1 MDVSPW
7 CSLPSASSLPFFL
20 KEIFAQASP
29 DAKMMVIEGSKKTS
43 TLRNQLSE
51 LFDSADMS
59 GDEMVHQEESL
70 NMLMLSKVK
79 LWLSELG
86 ANAE

>member
-1 MDVSPW
+1 
-7 CSLPSASSLPFFL
+7 
-20 KEIFAQASP
+20 
-29 DAKMMVIEGSKKTS
+29 
-43 TLRNQLSE
+43 
-51 LFDSADMS
+51 MS